1 MRQTSADRGKTK
13 MRFLS
18 VAEREL
24 RATARH
30 KATYRTRWITAAI
43 FFALLV
49 WLLWAFNG
57 FRNRGAVT
65 EIFEVFSVLTFVYC
79 LIIGTARTSD
89 CISSERREG
98 TLGLLFLTNLNSAE
112 IIAGKLCSSA
122 LAAVYALFAIFP
134 MLALPLLMGGITFD
148 HFGRTVLALLNV
160 ILFSMAAGFVASVIC
175 VRQFTAIA
183 LATGLAV
190 SVGGGLMI
198 AAAVANSY
206 RATKSLADSLAV
218 FSPLYTLISADG
230 SRVFGGNHYWFSLAT
245 VACMSLTWLGLA
257 TLWLARTWRDRPK
270 NVRAWHRI
278 KFWQRWDQPASA
290 SRVSLRRRLLE
301 INPFFWLDG
310 RRRIS
315 APVFM
320 LITMVLV
327 TITVYVTGPVF
338 GRVMPAGTFNPVY
351 GHLFA

>member
-1 MRQTSADRGKTK
+1 

-24 RATARH
+24 RAAARQ

-49 WLLWAFNG
+49 WLVWVFNG
-57 FRNRGAVT
+57 FRNRRAAPEV
-65 EIFEVFSVLTFVYC
+65 FEVFSILTFVYC
-79 LIIGTARTSD
+79 LITGTAWTAD
-89 CISSERREG
+89 GISSERRDG

-122 LAAVYALFAIFP
+122 LASVYALFAIFP

-148 HFGRTVLALLNV
+148 YFARTVLALLNG
-160 ILFSMAAGFVASVIC
+160 ILFSLAAGFVASVVC

-183 LATGLAV
+183 LAMGLAI

-198 AAAVANSY
+198 GAAVANSY
-206 RATKSLADSLAV
+206 RATRPLADWLAV
-218 FSPLYTLISADG
+218 FSPLYTLICADG
-230 SRVFGGNHYWFSLAT
+230 TRVFGVNRYWHSLAT
-245 VACMSLTWLGLA
+245 VACMSLAWLGLT

-278 KFWQRWDQPASA
+278 KFWKRWNQPASA
-290 SRVSLRRRLLE
+290 SRVALRRRLLE

-315 APVFM
+315 APIFM
-320 LITMVLV
+320 ALAVSIMVITAE
-327 TITVYVTGPVF
+327 VTGPF
-338 GRVMPAGTFNPVY
+338 LGRAFAAGTFSLMIGLLV
-351 GHLFA
+351 A